1 MVMNAPATQGPG
13 LAGYAEEFYRRFEVR
28 APLITMALIL
38 IVAVRIHELVPLLAK
53 IRPALLL
60 SVLGVGYLFT
70 RTPVDIWRAAFRE
83 PLVKLVIAF
92 YVWAMIGVPFALYP
106 GLAVDSVTTPVVTQ
120 LAVLIAP
127 LLCAPTEDNLRWLQR
142 VYVHGMAAHMLV
154 AFAGGVMEGGRLYTF
169 GGGLD
174 SNDYSAMAAITF
186 LLGAGLL
193 QTEKKG
199 LWRVL
204 AFVSSAILALGVV
217 KNGSRGGTLALV
229 FGALVFLIA
238 SRGSRR
244 FLYAVLFVVGGVL
257 IWNVSPYKFRKR
269 MIDLVSGTEDYN
281 YTEYSGRKQVWAR
294 ANIYIQRHPAMGVGI
309 ANFPIMEGQYLEEQG
324 KVGKW
329 SAAHNAYYQSTV
341 ELGLP
346 GGSMFIGM
354 LLIAL
359 YKGWRLRRAFRDTA
373 SGERLNRP
381 EYVAAIAA
389 FAMAAV
395 FLSHAYFYLLY
406 GLLGLIA
413 FAWRV
418 AGMDRGAAAPMGS
431 APQLQGSPSA
441 LPAAAPQYVAALQSG
456 RRPAATAG
464 GWRSRARWPGQR
476 GRFAP

>member
-1 MVMNAPATQGPG
+1 MPAP
-13 LAGYAEEFYRRFEVR
+13 
-28 APLITMALIL
+28 
-38 IVAVRIHELVPLLAK
+38 
-53 IRPALLL
+53 
-60 SVLGVGYLFT
+60 
-70 RTPVDIWRAAFRE
+70 
-83 PLVKLVIAF
+83 
-92 YVWAMIGVPFALYP
+92 
-106 GLAVDSVTTPVVTQ
+106 
-120 LAVLIAP
+120 
-127 LLCAPTEDNLRWLQR
+127 
-142 VYVHGMAAHMLV
+142 
-154 AFAGGVMEGGRLYTF
+154 GGVKT
-169 GGGLD
+169 
-174 SNDYSAMAAITF
+174 
-186 LLGAGLL
+186 
-193 QTEKKG
+193 
-199 LWRVL
+199 
-204 AFVSSAILALGVV
+204 
-217 KNGSRGGTLALV
+217 GSRGGPLALV

-294 ANIYIQRHPAMGVGI
+294 ANIYIQRHPVMGVGI
-309 ANFPIMEGQYLEEQG
+309 ANFPIMAGQYLEEKG

-418 AGMDRGAAAPMGS
+418 AGMDRGAAPPLGPS
-431 APQLQGSPSA
+431 PQLQPV
-441 LPAAAPQYVAALQSG
+441 PAAQPVAAPQYAGALSSG

-464 GWRSRARWPGQR
+464 GWRSRAGWPGQR